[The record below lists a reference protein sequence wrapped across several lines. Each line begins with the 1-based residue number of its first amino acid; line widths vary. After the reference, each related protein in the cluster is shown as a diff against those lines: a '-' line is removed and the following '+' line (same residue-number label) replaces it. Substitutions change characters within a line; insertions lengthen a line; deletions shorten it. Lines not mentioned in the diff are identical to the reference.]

1 MPLIPDPP
9 APHRRYYL
17 NQGAQGWC
25 EMGRSTGN
33 ATITE
38 STYCQWETWFI
49 ADVSSALVPLDPGR
63 VSVLFVKRA
72 AADAVL
78 VHFRV
83 GQPSDYAAEM
93 TVDEAAAELLSQLQ
107 NASSALF
114 AGNVTYSADS
124 MWGLSGDGG
133 VAREYSSHLPHQVWL
148 AGCGLGF
155 VRWKTGPACWVTSIN
170 VTELVVP
177 GGLL

>member
-1 MPLIPDPP
+1 MQGKSDT
-9 APHRRYYL
+9 PHFPRRRYYL

-25 EMGRSTGN
+25 ETGRSTGN
-33 ATITE
+33 ATITN
-38 STYCQWETWFI
+38 SSYCEWETWFI
-49 ADVSSALVPLDPGR
+49 ADVSGALALLDPAR

-93 TVDEAAAELLSQLQ
+93 TVDDAAAELLSQLQ
-107 NASSALF
+107 NTSSALF
-114 AGNVTYSADS
+114 FGNVTYSADP

-133 VAREYSSHLPHQVWL
+133 VAREYSPHLPHQVRFWRVL
-148 AGCGLGF
+148 
-155 VRWKTGPACWVTSIN
+155 VRMCLVSALKVTMQI
-170 VTELVVP
+170 TMLQ
-177 GGLL
+177 